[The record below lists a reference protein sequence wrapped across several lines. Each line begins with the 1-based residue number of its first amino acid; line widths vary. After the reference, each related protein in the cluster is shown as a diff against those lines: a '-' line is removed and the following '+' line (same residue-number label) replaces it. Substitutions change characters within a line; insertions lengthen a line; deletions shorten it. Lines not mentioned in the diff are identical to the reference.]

1 MSAPLFHSGIVL
13 DLFMRLVLSAT
24 LMIAAAGFAASN
36 ARAQM
41 TPPSTAGAKAKP
53 VATIPIRPAL
63 QKPEDT
69 AKALGQAERLAL
81 QSDLAWVGQY
91 NGAITGDVS
100 ERMVNAIKEFQKSRG
115 GKQTGVLNPQE
126 RGILA
131 DTAKKKQESVGWK
144 IVTDPGTG
152 VRLGIPTKLVPQQ
165 ASDANGT
172 KWTSPTGTIQIQL
185 ARRKEAGPVTAK
197 LAEREKKEPGRN
209 IDYTVVKPD
218 FFVLSGLQGLKKFY
232 LRGTFKGDEVRI
244 LTILYDQ
251 ATENTVEP
259 VVIAMSSAFNAFPA
273 AAQMAGPPPRKTVEY
288 GTGVVVGDDGA
299 IITDRQITDGCL
311 TVAIAGF
318 GNADRVAEDKE
329 HDLALLRIYGAR
341 GLKALDLANAATKTA
356 LDLTGIADPQN
367 QGGGAVVTSIKASVA
382 QLGGGSD
389 IALTPAPALGFSGAP
404 AQDGDGRFAGI
415 ALLKPV
421 QVAGPTN
428 GVPAAQA
435 VLVTA
440 ETLRDFLK
448 ANGVNAAGGSIGCEG
463 VGGPRDLREEVVH
476 QSSAAKAGDQVAILR
491 QPKPHACAR

>member
-1 MSAPLFHSGIVL
+1 
-13 DLFMRLVLSAT
+13 MRSVLSAI
-24 LMIAAAGFAASN
+24 LMIAALGFAAAD

-41 TPPSTAGAKAKP
+41 TPPSTAEAKAKP
-53 VATIPIRPAL
+53 VTTVPIRPAL

-69 AKALGQAERLAL
+69 ANAMAQAERLAL

-100 ERMVNAIKEFQKSRG
+100 ERMVNAIKEFQKSLG

-126 RGILA
+126 RGALA
-131 DTAKKKQESVGWK
+131 DTARKKQESVGWK
-144 IVTDPGTG
+144 IQTDPGTG

-197 LAEREKKEPGRN
+197 LAEREKKEPGRS

-273 AAQMAGPPPRKTVEY
+273 PAQMAGPPPRKAVEY

-299 IITDRQITDGCL
+299 IIADRQITDSCL
-311 TVAIAGF
+311 MVAIAGF

-341 GLKALDLANAATKTA
+341 GLKALDLANAATRTA

-367 QGGGAVVTSIKASVA
+367 QGGAAAVTSVKASVA
-382 QLGGGSD
+382 QFDGGSD
-389 IALTPAPALGFSGAP
+389 VALSPAPALGFSGA
-404 AQDGDGRFAGI
+404 AALDSDGKFAGI

-421 QVAGPTN
+421 QVAGPAN
-428 GVPAAQA
+428 GAPAAQS

-440 ETLRDFLK
+440 DTIRGFLK
-448 ANGVNAAGGSIGCEG
+448 ANGVNVSGGS
-463 VGGPRDLREEVVH
+463 PD
-476 QSSAAKAGDQVAILR
+476 AKASVVRVICVR
-491 QPKPHACAR
+491 K